1 MELSIEI
8 CELKVLEFG
17 YYVLQVS
24 AENAASNRT
33 LQVNCTHSSTA
44 TNCGQ
49 MNLKFVQNY
58 SSIIVRFLITEQGDS
73 STVIATGTSTIFT
86 ENCNSNAVPR
96 VTAP

>member
-1 MELSIEI
+1 MAIEI

-24 AENAASNRT
+24 AENA
-33 LQVNCTHSSTA
+33 THNGHVTSQLHHSGTA

-49 MNLKFVQNY
+49 MNLKFDQNY
-58 SSIIVRFLITEQGDS
+58 SSITVRFLITEQGDS

-86 ENCNSNAVPR
+86 ENHHSKLFPQW
-96 VTAP
+96 